1 MYTGFMICFLLAIFI
16 FFVSPRPTHAQIP
29 LIYQLMQAYQPSSSI
44 TNYLP
49 AISLTQVTPTPSIP
63 AVPVPTPQGNVL
75 GTTTINDNPVPL
87 NVGGDEKITT
97 IAVLGDSMIDTLQEG
112 IPQLIAALKK
122 YYPAEKCNI
131 LNFGVGASNIEYG
144 LFRLKNDYEYLGT
157 KHPSLLSQ
165 KPDIIVVESFAYNNF
180 GNSQSGIDRQW
191 LNLGAITT
199 TIKENLPDTKILLAA
214 TIAPNSVIF
223 ANDVPGLHF
232 TALEKVEK
240 TTTIKLYLQNL
251 INFAGSQNFPL
262 ANAYHPSLD
271 GQEGNRT
278 YINAN
283 DNIHP
288 SGPGGELFCG
298 LVAKAISDHNMV
310 K

>member
-1 MYTGFMICFLLAIFI
+1 MVIGFIILTALI
-16 FFVSPRPTHAQIP
+16 FFGSTHLSLAQIP
-29 LIYQLMQAYQPSSSI
+29 LVYQLIQAYQPSSLINQTPKLDS
-44 TNYLP
+44 
-49 AISLTQVTPTPSIP
+49 SLSLVTPTPSIP
-63 AVPVPTPQGNVL
+63 IIPVPTPNKQGSVL
-75 GTTTINDNPVPL
+75 GTSTDSLPIPQNI
-87 NVGGDEKITT
+87 GGDEKIIT
-97 IAVLGDSMIDTLQEG
+97 IAVLGDSMIDTLQQG
-112 IPQLIAALKK
+112 LPQLAAALKK
-122 YYPAEKCNI
+122 YYPNKKFNI
-131 LNFGVGASNIEYG
+131 INYGVGASNIEYG

-165 KPDIIVVESFAYNNF
+165 KPDIIVLESFAYNNF

-191 LNLGAITT
+191 LGLGAITT
-199 TIKENLPDTKILLAA
+199 TIRENLPNTAILLAA
-214 TIAPNSVIF
+214 TIAPNSIIF

-240 TTTIKLYLQNL
+240 ASTIKLYLQNL

-262 ANAYHPSLD
+262 ADAYHPSLE
-271 GQEGNRT
+271 GQEGNRL

-288 SGPGGELFCG
+288 SGPGGELFCNI
-298 LVAKAISDHNMV
+298 VAKAISDHNMV